1 MKALYDGEAPDI
13 LKKVIE
19 DISDEV
25 ENYIANEA
33 KTTFELSDVIQNEQE
48 REELFDEWK
57 SASDVLWRMAVFQ
70 AKAMEQTKDY
80 SEDNMTSLKD
90 LVTQATFFSKLVNYY
105 KEAKPII
112 ERIAESKSLDKL
124 EGETEEQHLERLK
137 KYIKAKENNDE
148 VQSV

>member
-1 MKALYDGEAPDI
+1 MNVLYDGEAPDT

-19 DISDEV
+19 GIGSEL
-25 ENYIANEA
+25 ENYITNEA
-33 KTTFELSDVIQNEQE
+33 KTTFELSDVVKSDQE

-57 SASDVLWRMAVFQ
+57 TASDVLWRMAVFQ
-70 AKAMEQTKDY
+70 AKAMEQTKD
-80 SEDNMTSLKD
+80 SSDDSMTSLKE

-105 KEAKPII
+105 KEAKPVI

-137 KYIKAKENNDE
+137 KYIKTKENKDE
-148 VQSV
+148 M

>member
-1 MKALYDGEAPDI
+1 MNVLYDGEAPDT

-19 DISDEV
+19 GIGSEL
-25 ENYIANEA
+25 ENYITNEA
-33 KTTFELSDVIQNEQE
+33 KTTFELSDVVKSDQE

-57 SASDVLWRMAVFQ
+57 TASDVLWRMAVFQ
-70 AKAMEQTKDY
+70 AKAMEQTKDS
-80 SEDNMTSLKD
+80 SEDSMTSLKE

-105 KEAKPII
+105 KEAKPVI

-137 KYIKAKENNDE
+137 KYIKTKENNDE

>member
-1 MKALYDGEAPDI
+1 MNVLYDGEAPDT

-19 DISDEV
+19 GIGSEL
-25 ENYIANEA
+25 ENYITNEA
-33 KTTFELSDVIQNEQE
+33 KTTFELSDVVKSDQE

-57 SASDVLWRMAVFQ
+57 TASDVLWRMAVFQ
-70 AKAMEQTKDY
+70 AKAMEQTKDS
-80 SEDNMTSLKD
+80 SEDSMTSLKE

-105 KEAKPII
+105 KEAKPVI

-137 KYIKAKENNDE
+137 KYIKTKENKDE
-148 VQSV
+148 M

>member
-19 DISDEV
+19 GISSEL
-25 ENYIANEA
+25 ENCITNEA
-33 KTTFELSDVIQNEQE
+33 KTTFELSDVIKNDQE

-57 SASDVLWRMAVFQ
+57 SASDVLWRMAIFQ
-70 AKAMEQTKDY
+70 AKAMEQTKDS
-80 SEDNMTSLKD
+80 SEDSVTSLKE

-105 KEAKPII
+105 KEAKPVV

-137 KYIKAKENNDE
+137 KYIKTKENKDE
-148 VQSV
+148 M